1 MKYYAVAE
9 IDITDASWV
18 ASYLEHT
25 TALVE
30 RHALAALAG
39 MALGG
44 RYLART
50 PSFEKIEGERNPAQI
65 FLLTEWPSKEA
76 SEAFYES
83 AEYRPYRE
91 SRQQGSRG
99 QLVLVAGED
108 VSGVARI

>member
-18 ASYLEHT
+18 ESYLEHT

-30 RHALAALAG
+30 RY
-39 MALGG
+39 GG

-50 PSFEKIEGERNPAQI
+50 PSFEKIEGERNPPQI
-65 FLLTEWPSKEA
+65 YLIIEWPSKE
-76 SEAFYES
+76 SGKAFYES

-91 SRQQGSRG
+91 SRQRGSRG
-99 QLVLVAGED
+99 QFVLVAGED